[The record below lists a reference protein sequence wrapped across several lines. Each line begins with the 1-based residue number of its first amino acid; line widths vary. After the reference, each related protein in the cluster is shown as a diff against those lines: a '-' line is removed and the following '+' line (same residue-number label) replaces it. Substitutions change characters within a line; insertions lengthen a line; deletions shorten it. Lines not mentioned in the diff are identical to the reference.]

1 MDCIVHGVTTVGHNG
16 MTFTLFQ
23 EGGKFQPGL
32 KRMARLF
39 WGKWNDGCVYVC
51 VFSEQKLE
59 ARKMEKTTINQLI

>member
-1 MDCIVHGVTTVGHNG
+1 MDCIIHGVTTVGHNG

-51 VFSEQKLE
+51 VCSLNKSWRQGK
-59 ARKMEKTTINQLI
+59 RKKQQ